1 VIFDLKFDFFIVLW
15 YDYIKQRQGVGF
27 MKHKR
32 IKRKI
37 KNQMK
42 EDILACEKEISK
54 GAPNA
59 ILFEE
64 LKSRYTLIDKKF
76 FYNMTSYVKTFN
88 TNYVHELEYIKTK
101 LDMYLKLN
109 RIPLEDDENIDSN
122 KNVSINKVVIKGNV
136 GSQNSYQKNTTVS
149 PTISFGV
156 GKGKFDFFK
165 KIFNRD

>member
-1 VIFDLKFDFFIVLW
+1 
-15 YDYIKQRQGVGF
+15 

-37 KNQMK
+37 KKQMK
-42 EDILACEKEISK
+42 KDILACEMEISK

-88 TNYVHELEYIKTK
+88 TNYLHELEYIKTR
-101 LDMYLKLN
+101 LEMYLKLN
-109 RIPLEDDENIDSN
+109 QIPVEYDENIDSN
-122 KNVSINKVVIKGNV
+122 KNVNINKVVVKGNV
-136 GSQNSYQKNTTVS
+136 GNQNSYQKNTTVT
-149 PTISFGV
+149 PTISFDV
-156 GKGKFDFFK
+156 GKGKFDFLK
-165 KIFNRD
+165 KIFNRN

>member
-1 VIFDLKFDFFIVLW
+1 
-15 YDYIKQRQGVGF
+15 

-32 IKRKI
+32 IRRKI
-37 KNQMK
+37 KKQMK
-42 EDILACEKEISK
+42 EDILACEMEISK

-64 LKSRYTLIDKKF
+64 LKGRYTSIDKKF

-109 RIPLEDDENIDSN
+109 RIPLEDDDSN